1 MQPNI
6 QEKKIYQPPKCEQNV
21 NGSGFNWQI
30 NRNYNNTQMN
40 CGPSYGAPQY
50 YNDTPAYNEPA
61 YRTENPYQQNHNGPT
76 SNNGRSQPNRLQ
88 RLKTTFDVRI
98 F

>member
-1 MQPNI
+1 
-6 QEKKIYQPPKCEQNV
+6 
-21 NGSGFNWQI
+21 
-30 NRNYNNTQMN
+30 MN

-50 YNDTPAYNEPA
+50 YNDAPA
-61 YRTENPYQQNHNGPT
+61 YRTENQQNHNDPA

-88 RLKTTFDVRI
+88 RLKTTFDVRK